1 MSSFLDRFA
10 PLHDLVRRQRLP
22 LVSRT
27 VIIGGVALL
36 DWDLQ
41 QAARFGAEIWGQPTR
56 TTEDIDVVI
65 AAADDRG
72 WLEALTAAGWQR
84 DSLKRYRWRPP
95 AIGAEQPCIVDL
107 LGQYGGESGHA
118 GGSEWQ
124 LQDYWGGEDGAY
136 ICRVLR
142 AYQGQRKFPSM
153 VTEPFWDPTM
163 QSFQWLR
170 LNHLGLALSKISAV
184 GIVLVKGDA
193 EHQRGVTATS
203 RLRKDLQD
211 LLRLLRDEV
220 AATITGWQ
228 GQVILDELVPAR
240 VAEVLEHLRSITDVA
255 SGSRPSP
262 HLGDENRQ
270 LLTEVADRL
279 PIWRVKV

>member
-1 MSSFLDRFA
+1 MSSIFVRFA
-10 PLHDLVRRQRLP
+10 PLNDLIRRQRLP

-27 VIIGGVALL
+27 VVIGGVAIL

-41 QAARFGAEIWGQPTR
+41 QAARFGAEVWGPPVR
-56 TTEDIDVVI
+56 TTEDIDIVI

-72 WLEALTAAGWQR
+72 WLEALTEAGWQR
-84 DSLKRYRWRPP
+84 DAAKRYRWRSP
-95 AIGAEQPCIVDL
+95 AHAGEPPCIVDL
-107 LGQYGGESGHA
+107 LGHYGGDGGA
-118 GGSEWQ
+118 GGSELR

-153 VTEPFWDPTM
+153 LTEPFWDPVM
-163 QSFQWLR
+163 QGFQWLR

-184 GIVLVKGDA
+184 GLVLAHGDS
-193 EHQRGVTATS
+193 EYQRGLSATP

-220 AATITGWQ
+220 ALNLTGWH
-228 GQVILDELVPAR
+228 GQVILDELVPAL
-240 VAEVLEHLRSITDVA
+240 VAEVLDHLQTIAAVA
-255 SGSRPSP
+255 SGARSSAFLTSDHRP
-262 HLGDENRQ
+262 
-270 LLTEVADRL
+270 LLIEAAARL
-279 PIWRVKV
+279 PAWHA